1 MTRDVPSNSQSDSGG
16 IPAVNRR
23 RLFHRWL
30 GEPGAGLLV
39 ALVILLVAV
48 NVIGFWGIIYSGR
61 EARQEVVKD
70 LELQAL
76 AGAKSLEAILASTRA
91 DFVFLAQSPPIA
103 SLQEALG
110 NPDPMAR
117 RWRRLDSEATLLLF
131 LSSHPEVERIT
142 LYLEDEPVLAAGV
155 RDGAPV
161 MLPATE
167 EVPEGDN
174 DGDSHILG
182 RWPLGDANSG
192 NLMEAL
198 LSIPELLRLASP
210 SQKYSLA
217 LRPYSQV
224 EDGIGKDPEASST
237 VVVPVRD
244 PDWSPPIDWAILW
257 SEKRAGLVESVTR
270 LSERYRMTLAVNAA
284 LLLLAAILGVIAVRQ
299 VRRGISLQLENRQ
312 QAQIRE
318 LERQLMHSER
328 LASVG
333 RLAAGMAHEINNPL
347 EGMANYLTLLEDDLQ
362 SSRYDSCLEF
372 VAKVREGLKR
382 AASVT
387 RRALAFADPGQKP
400 KGLICIQAVMRD
412 TLDFVR
418 GTQLFREVRVEVR
431 GGDETVMV
439 RGNPVTLGQAFLNLL
454 INAAELQG
462 GKGVVE
468 IEFSRRDGNVI
479 ATIADRGPGIPDEMI
494 GRVFEPFVSGRG
506 SSGLGLSICQTIV
519 TSHDGHIEAANRPG
533 GGAVFTVSMPAA
545 GGADGDESPGVR
557 SRELETELG

>member
-1 MTRDVPSNSQSDSGG
+1 V
-16 IPAVNRR
+16 
-23 RLFHRWL
+23 FYRWL

-39 ALVILLVAV
+39 ALVVLLVAV
-48 NVIGFWGIIYSGR
+48 NVVGFWGIIYSGR
-61 EARQEVVKD
+61 EARQEVLKD

-91 DFVFLAQSPPIA
+91 DFMFLAQSPPIA

-110 NPDPMAR
+110 TPDPMAR

-142 LYLEDEPVLAAGV
+142 LFLDDKPVLAAGV
-155 RDGAPV
+155 REGAPV
-161 MLPATE
+161 LLPASE
-167 EVPEGDN
+167 QLLDANDEGDPY
-174 DGDSHILG
+174 ILG
-182 RWPLGDANSG
+182 RWPLGDVDSG
-192 NLMEAL
+192 NRMEAS

-217 LRPYSQV
+217 LRPLSEVENVVSQ
-224 EDGIGKDPEASST
+224 DDPSSST

-270 LSERYRMTLAVNAA
+270 LTARYRMTLAVNVA
-284 LLLLAAILGVIAVRQ
+284 LLFLAAVLGVIAVRQ

-347 EGMANYLTLLEDDLQ
+347 EGMANYLTLLEEDLQ

-372 VAKVREGLKR
+372 VGKVREGLKR

-387 RRALAFADPGQKP
+387 RRALSFADPGQKP
-400 KGLICIQAVMRD
+400 KSLISIQNVMGD

-418 GTQLFREVRVEVR
+418 GTQLFRDVKVEIRELDQEVL
-431 GGDETVMV
+431 V

-454 INAAELQG
+454 INAAELQD
-462 GKGVVE
+462 GKGQVE
-468 IEFSRRDGNVI
+468 IDFSRRDGSVVV
-479 ATIADRGPGIPDEMI
+479 TIADRGPGIPDGMI
-494 GRVFEPFVSGRG
+494 GKVFEPFVSGRG

-519 TSHDGHIEAANRPG
+519 TSHDGRIEAANRPG
-533 GGAVFTVSMPAA
+533 GGAVFTVIMPAHDVSEA
-545 GGADGDESPGVR
+545 QTASSTEPR
-557 SRELETELG
+557 KLETELT